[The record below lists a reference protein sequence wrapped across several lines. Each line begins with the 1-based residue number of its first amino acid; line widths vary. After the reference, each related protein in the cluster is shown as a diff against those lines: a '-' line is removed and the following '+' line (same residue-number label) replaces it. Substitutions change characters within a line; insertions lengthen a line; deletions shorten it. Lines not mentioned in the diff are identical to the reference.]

1 MTKTKKDCNNR
12 MGRKTMTADEIRKQL
27 HLTRQAITNY
37 LNLGILTPVPGT
49 ENDAKPSYYAD
60 EVAVVSE
67 TLTTC
72 ESSIKRLNSIR
83 NKVANEIFKTKAA
96 LSVLQLDEATK
107 QGAVTSIIDSIA
119 LYLNKAVPNLDLC
132 QIPLYWL
139 RWSENI
145 DIDHFMETMCKNRPF
160 RIPQDFC
167 NELYHETEVIDAT
180 TLNHVIEERDALEK
194 ENEELTKTID
204 KLYEQLDFL
213 APDAR
218 AALSRYGY
226 GKELTEKQIRGL
238 QKDIFDC
245 DFTVRVLNCLKANC
259 DGDKSITILK
269 DIVKFTAGD
278 LKKFRNFG
286 KNSANEIINQL
297 TKYDLT
303 LGMDLVEIEGIAV

>member
-1 MTKTKKDCNNR
+1 
-12 MGRKTMTADEIRKQL
+12 MTADEIRKQL
-27 HLTRQAITNY
+27 HLTKQAMTNY

-60 EVAVVSE
+60 EVAAISE

-72 ESSIKRLNSIR
+72 ENSIKRLNSIR
-83 NKVANEIFKTKAA
+83 NKVNDEVFKTKAA
-96 LSVLQLDEATK
+96 LAVLQLDEATK

-139 RWSENI
+139 RWSENM
-145 DIDHFMETMCKNRPF
+145 DIDHFMEFMCKNRPF
-160 RIPQDFC
+160 QTPQDFC
-167 NELYHETEVIDAT
+167 NKLYHETEVIDAT

-194 ENEELTKTID
+194 ENEELKKTID
-204 KLYEQLDFL
+204 KLHEQLDLL
-213 APDAR
+213 APDAK

-238 QKDIFDC
+238 QKNIYDC
-245 DFTVRVLNCLKANC
+245 DFTVRVLNCLRAYNY
-259 DGDKSITILK
+259 GDESFTTLK
-269 DIVKFTAGD
+269 DIVKFTATD
-278 LKKFRNFG
+278 LKKLRNFG

-297 TKYDLT
+297 AKYDLT
-303 LGMDLVEIEGIAV
+303 LGMEIVEVDGKYYCK

>member
-1 MTKTKKDCNNR
+1 
-12 MGRKTMTADEIRKQL
+12 MTADEIRKQL
-27 HLTRQAITNY
+27 HLTKQAMTNY

-60 EVAVVSE
+60 EVAAISE

-72 ESSIKRLNSIR
+72 ENSIKRLNSIR
-83 NKVANEIFKTKAA
+83 NKVNDEIFKTKAA
-96 LSVLQLDEATK
+96 LAVLQLDEATK

-139 RWSENI
+139 RWSDNM
-145 DIDHFMETMCKNRPF
+145 DIDYFMEIMCKNRPF
-160 RIPQDFC
+160 RTPQDFC
-167 NELYHETEVIDAT
+167 NKLYHETEVIDAT

-194 ENEELTKTID
+194 ENEELKKTID
-204 KLYEQLDFL
+204 KLHEQLDLL

-226 GKELTEKQIRGL
+226 GKELTDKQIRGL
-238 QKDIFDC
+238 QKNIFDC
-245 DFTVRVLNCLKANC
+245 DFTVRILNCLKAYC
-259 DGDKSITILK
+259 YGDESITTLK
-269 DIVKFTAGD
+269 DIVRFTATD

-297 TKYDLT
+297 AKYDLT
-303 LGMDLVEIEGIAV
+303 LGMDIVEVDGKYYCK

>member
-1 MTKTKKDCNNR
+1 
-12 MGRKTMTADEIRKQL
+12 MTADEIRKQL

-37 LNLGILTPVPGT
+37 LNLGIFTPVPGT
-49 ENDAKPSYYAD
+49 ENEATPSYYAD
-60 EVAVVSE
+60 EVAVIGE

-72 ESSIKRLNSIR
+72 ENSIKRLNSIR
-83 NKVANEIFKTKAA
+83 KKVNGEIFKTKAA
-96 LSVLQLDEATK
+96 LAVLQLDEATK

-119 LYLNKAVPNLDLC
+119 LYLNKAVPNLDKC
-132 QIPLYWL
+132 KIPLYWL
-139 RWSENI
+139 RWCENM
-145 DIDHFMETMCKNRPF
+145 DIDHFVKSMSNGQSFQT
-160 RIPQDFC
+160 PQDFC

-180 TLNHVIEERDALEK
+180 TLNHVIKERDALEK
-194 ENEELTKTID
+194 ENEDLKKTID
-204 KLYEQLDFL
+204 KLQEKLDLF

-245 DFTVRVLNCLKANC
+245 DFTVRVLNCLKAYC
-259 DGDKSITILK
+259 DSDGSVLTLK
-269 DIVKFTAGD
+269 DVVKFTASD

-286 KNSANEIINQL
+286 KNSAKEIIDQL

-303 LGMDLVEIEGIAV
+303 LGMDIVEIEGKYFSK